1 MPYEIPPP
9 TVLLKLSICS
19 SKIKF
24 IENSCRY
31 SKYDLQCT
39 DILVVKITAP
49 SDIFAVMTMKKNVIF
64 KIIKPFLCSQFH
76 CLFTSLS
83 WAHLRVWNLYTL
95 INLAYCWIYCK
106 LKLHSSPN
114 TISFTV
120 EIIWNYF
127 LTLLICL

>member
-1 MPYEIPPP
+1 MTSHHLLYYWSLVFVLAKLSSSQIDAD
-9 TVLLKLSICS
+9 TVNMTCNVQIYWLWKSRHRQTFWRWWQWRRMLFLKLL
-19 SKIKF
+19 
-24 IENSCRY
+24 N
-31 SKYDLQCT
+31 
-39 DILVVKITAP
+39 
-49 SDIFAVMTMKKNVIF
+49 
-64 KIIKPFLCSQFH
+64 PFLCSQFH